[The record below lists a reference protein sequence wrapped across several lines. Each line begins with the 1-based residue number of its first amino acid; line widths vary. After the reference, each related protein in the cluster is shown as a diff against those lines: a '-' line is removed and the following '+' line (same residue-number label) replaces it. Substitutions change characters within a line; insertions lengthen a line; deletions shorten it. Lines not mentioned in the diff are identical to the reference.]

1 MKSCKGTILKVNL
14 TEGTTTVER
23 IPDEVYEA
31 VLAGKGLGAWYLYK
45 NIPAGA
51 DPLGPDNI
59 LGFCSG
65 ALTGT
70 GALMTGRI
78 NIVCKSP
85 LTGGWGDA
93 NCGGVFA
100 PAIKQCGY
108 DAIFFHGI
116 SEKPVYL
123 YCDNKGAELRD
134 ATEYWGLDAVEAEHR
149 IRDDATSKKKP
160 CVAVIGPSGENL
172 SLISGICNEDGRIA
186 ARSGVGAVM
195 GSKRVKAVV
204 LAGSKPMPCADPK
217 AVKALSKELGRKVNK
232 MVVPSGIGATLG
244 LGGTALTKLP
254 IFPMDGALTS
264 IIFREWGT
272 PSNTPM
278 AITSGDGPLKNW
290 SAGPPEVKGQRMAL
304 AYNPDKINK
313 IETVKYHCYS
323 CPLGCGGKL
332 DISGIGYSEYYETH
346 KPEYETIQAFGP
358 LCVNN
363 DLNSVLYINELLN
376 RAGLDSISV
385 GNTVAWAIECYEN
398 GILTKEQTDGLELT
412 WGNADAIIALTKKII
427 AREGLGNDL
436 ADGVKRAAAKYGGED
451 YAMHVGGQEPGMHDT
466 RNDPQLG
473 IHMVAEPAPGKH
485 TIGMGIQYGAM
496 SLCDICSWAP
506 PATVHDFADDFEP
519 TEEMAMT
526 SKANAAYSMLVD
538 GAGGCY
544 YGEMMGVHMWKL
556 VEYLNAAAGWDYD
569 GDHYMEIGVCIQTI
583 RQMFNIKQG
592 YDPAAVVLPKRMQ
605 GNPPLKTGPLKG
617 VALKNREQ
625 VSMHWKAFGW
635 DENTGEP
642 LKETIEALGI
652 DKLLEVQYE
661 S

>member
-1 MKSCKGTILKVNL
+1 MKSCMGKVLRVNL
-14 TEGTTTVER
+14 TTGTVTIER

-70 GALMTGRI
+70 GALMTGRV
-78 NIVCKSP
+78 NIVCLSP

-108 DAIFFHGI
+108 DAIFVSGI
-116 SEKPVYL
+116 SDKPVYL
-123 YCDNKGAELRD
+123 YCDNTKAELRD
-134 ATEYWGLDAVEAEHR
+134 ASEYWGLDAVEAEHR
-149 IRDDATSKKKP
+149 LRESAGGTKKP
-160 CVAVIGPSGENL
+160 CVAVIGQGGEKL

-195 GSKRVKAVV
+195 GSKHLKALV
-204 LAGSKPMPCADPK
+204 LAGSKSLPCADK
-217 AVKALSKELGRKVNK
+217 ATVKAMSKELGRKVNK
-232 MVVPSGIGATLG
+232 MVVPSGIGLSLG
-244 LGGTALTKLP
+244 LGGMGMGMMPSMPL
-254 IFPMDGALTS
+254 DGSMTS

-278 AITSGDGPLKNW
+278 AIMSGDGPLKNW
-290 SAGPPEVKGQRMAL
+290 SAGPFEAQGPKMVVE
-304 AYNPDKINK
+304 YNPDRINK
-313 IETVKYHCYS
+313 IEEAKYHCYS

-332 DISGIGYSEYYETH
+332 DISSIKYSEYYETH
-346 KPEYETIQAFGP
+346 KPEYETIQAFGA
-358 LCVNN
+358 LCMNR
-363 DLNSVLYINELLN
+363 DLKSVLYINELLN

-385 GNTVAWAIECYEN
+385 GNTVAWAIESYEN
-398 GILTKEQTDGLELT
+398 GILTKKQTDGLELK
-412 WGNADAIIALTKKII
+412 WGNTEAIIALTKKII
-427 AREGLGNDL
+427 DRDGFGNDL
-436 ADGVKRAAAKYGGED
+436 ADGVKRASEKYGGKEF
-451 YAMHVGGQEPGMHDT
+451 AMHVGGQEPGMHDT

-485 TIGMGIQYGAM
+485 TIGMAIQYGAM

-506 PATVHDFADDFEP
+506 PARLHNKKEDLVP
-519 TEEMAMT
+519 SEEMAMI
-526 SKANAAYSMLVD
+526 SKANAAYSMLTD

-544 YGEMMGVHMWKL
+544 YAEMMGVHMWKL
-556 VEYLNAAAGWDYD
+556 VEYLNAAAGWNYD
-569 GDHYMEIGVCIQTI
+569 GDHYMEIGVRIQTL
-583 RQMFNIKQG
+583 RQMFNIKHG

-605 GNPPLKTGPLKG
+605 GQPPLKTGPLKG
-617 VALKNREQ
+617 VILNNKEQ

-635 DENTGEP
+635 DEQTGEP

-652 DKLLEVQYE
+652 DRLMEVQYE
-661 S
+661 G

>member
-1 MKSCKGTILKVNL
+1 MKSCMGKVLRVDLTTGTVTI
-14 TEGTTTVER
+14 ER

-31 VLAGKGLGAWYLYK
+31 VLAGKGLGAWYLFK

-70 GALMTGRI
+70 GALMTGRV
-78 NIVCKSP
+78 NIVCRSP

-108 DAIFFHGI
+108 DAIFVSGI

-123 YCDNKGAELRD
+123 YCDNTKAELRD
-134 ATEYWGLDAVEAEHR
+134 ASEYWGLDAVEAEHR
-149 IRDDATSKKKP
+149 LRESADGTKKP
-160 CVAVIGPSGENL
+160 CVAVIGQGGEKL

-195 GSKRVKAVV
+195 GSKRLKALV
-204 LAGSKPMPCADPK
+204 LAGSKSLPCADK
-217 AVKALSKELGRKVNK
+217 AAVKAMSKELGRKVNK
-232 MVVPSGIGATLG
+232 MVVPSGIGLSLG
-244 LGGTALTKLP
+244 LGGMGMGMMPSMPL
-254 IFPMDGALTS
+254 DGSMTS

-278 AITSGDGPLKNW
+278 AIMSGDGPLKNW
-290 SAGPPEVKGQRMAL
+290 SAGPFEAQGPQMVVE
-304 AYNPDKINK
+304 YNPDRINK
-313 IETVKYHCYS
+313 IEEAKYHCYS

-332 DISGIGYSEYYETH
+332 DISSIKYSEYYETH
-346 KPEYETIQAFGP
+346 KPEYETIQAFGA
-358 LCVNN
+358 LCMNK
-363 DLNSVLYINELLN
+363 DLKSVLYINELLN

-385 GNTVAWAIECYEN
+385 GNTVAWAIESYEN
-398 GILTKEQTDGLELT
+398 GILTKEQTDGLELK
-412 WGNADAIIALTKKII
+412 WGNTEAIIALTKKII
-427 AREGLGNDL
+427 DRDGFGNDL
-436 ADGVKRAAAKYGGED
+436 ADGVKRASEKYGGKEF
-451 YAMHVGGQEPGMHDT
+451 AMHVGGQEPGMHDT

-485 TIGMGIQYGAM
+485 TIGMAIQYGAM

-506 PATVHDFADDFEP
+506 PARLHNKKEDLIP
-519 TEEMAMT
+519 TEEMAMI
-526 SKANAAYSMLVD
+526 SKANAAYSMLTD

-544 YGEMMGVHMWKL
+544 YAEMMGVHMWKL
-556 VEYLNAAAGWDYD
+556 VEYLNAAAGWNYD
-569 GDHYMEIGVCIQTI
+569 GDHYMEIGVRIQTL
-583 RQMFNIKQG
+583 RQMFNIKHG

-605 GNPPLKTGPLKG
+605 GQPPLKTGPLKG
-617 VALKNREQ
+617 VTLNNKEQ

-635 DENTGEP
+635 DEKTGEP

-652 DKLLEVQYE
+652 DRLMEVQYE
-661 S
+661 G

>member
-1 MKSCKGTILKVNL
+1 MKSCTGKVLRIDLTSGTVS
-14 TEGTTTVER
+14 TER
-23 IPDEVYEA
+23 IADEVYEA
-31 VLAGKGLGAWYLYK
+31 VLAGKGLGAYYLYK

-59 LGFCSG
+59 LGFCAG

-70 GALMTGRI
+70 GALFTGRV

-108 DAIFFHGI
+108 DAIFVSGV
-116 SEKPVYL
+116 SEKPVYI
-123 YCDNKGAELRD
+123 YCDNSGAQIRD
-134 ATEYWGLDAVEAEHR
+134 ASEYWGLDAVEAEHR
-149 IRDDATSKKKP
+149 LREEAGGKKKP
-160 CVAVIGPSGENL
+160 CVAVIGQGGEKL

-195 GSKRVKAVV
+195 GSKRLKALV
-204 LAGSKPMPCADPK
+204 LAGSKPMPCADRET
-217 AVKALSKELGRKVNK
+217 VKAMSKELGRKVNK
-232 MVVPSGIGATLG
+232 MAVPSGIGATLG
-244 LGGTALTKLP
+244 LGGVGMGMMPAMPL
-254 IFPMDGALTS
+254 DGSMTS

-278 AITSGDGPLKNW
+278 AIMSGDGPLKNW
-290 SAGPPEVKGQRMAL
+290 GAGPYEAKGPKMAL
-304 AYNPDKINK
+304 AYNPDRINK
-313 IETVKYHCYS
+313 IEEAKYHCYS

-332 DISGIGYSEYYETH
+332 DISSIKYSEYYETH
-346 KPEYETIQAFGP
+346 KPEYETIQAFGA
-358 LCVNN
+358 LCMN
-363 DLNSVLYINELLN
+363 DDLKSVLYINELLN

-398 GILTKEQTDGLELT
+398 GILTKEQTDGLELR
-412 WGNADAIIALTKKII
+412 WGNSEAIIALTKKII
-427 AREGLGNDL
+427 DRDGFGNDL
-436 ADGVKRAAAKYGGED
+436 ADGVKRASEKYGGEEF
-451 YAMHVGGQEPGMHDT
+451 AMHVGGQEPGMHDT

-485 TIGMGIQYGAM
+485 TIGMAIQYGAM

-506 PATVHDFADDFEP
+506 PARLHSKKDDLVP
-519 TEEMAMT
+519 TEEMAMM
-526 SKANAAYSMLVD
+526 SKANAAYSMLTD

-556 VEYLNAAAGWDYD
+556 IDYLNAAADWNYD
-569 GDHYMEIGVCIQTI
+569 GDHYMEIGVRIQTL
-583 RQMFNIKQG
+583 RQMFNIKHG

-605 GNPPLKTGPLKG
+605 GRPPLKTGPLKG
-617 VALKNREQ
+617 VTLNNKEQ
-625 VSMHWKAFGW
+625 VAMHWKAFGW
-635 DENTGEP
+635 DDKTGEP
-642 LKETIEALGI
+642 LKETVEALGI
-652 DKLLEVQYE
+652 DKLMEVQYE
-661 S
+661 G